1 MVNITILEKKCHNKL
16 FKYDLEREIQFTKN
30 WSKSFPN
37 NLDWNQLQAQYM
49 ASVYVIE
56 DYKVKHRSPFPA
68 WAEQLSEYGCY
79 ASTGELLVQILL
91 GSLLGFETQAIY
103 NAPGGF

>member
-1 MVNITILEKKCHNKL
+1 MIWKEKYNSLRIDIKVFPIIWTETSFKLNI
-16 FKYDLEREIQFTKN
+16 
-30 WSKSFPN
+30 WP
-37 NLDWNQLQAQYM
+37 QYI
-49 ASVYVIE
+49 IE

-68 WAEQLSEYGCY
+68 WGEQLSEYGCY

-103 NAPGGF
+103 KAPGGF